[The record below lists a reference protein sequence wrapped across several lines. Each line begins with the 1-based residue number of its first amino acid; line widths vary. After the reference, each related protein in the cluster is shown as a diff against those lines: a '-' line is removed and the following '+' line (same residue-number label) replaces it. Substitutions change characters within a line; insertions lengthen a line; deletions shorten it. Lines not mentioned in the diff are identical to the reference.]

1 MDEQAA
7 APSINRVRVKAV
19 ALPAE
24 HGGWGFLLEPI
35 LLGLLVAPS
44 WGGVFLAI
52 SALAAFLT
60 RHPLRLALTDW
71 QRGRRY
77 TRTAMAERFVLL
89 YLTTALLA
97 LVAAIL
103 AAGPVILLPL
113 ALTTPLAA
121 IQLLYDAQ
129 NRGRHW
135 LPETAGP
142 TALAAS
148 GTSIALAGGWPMGP
162 ALALWIV
169 MAARAIP
176 AVLYVRARLRLEK
189 GQRPALAPAL
199 LGHLVSVGLVLV
211 LVWAG
216 LAPYLAVL
224 AMVILLVRAAYGLSK
239 YRRSV
244 APKVIGFQEM
254 GFGAMTAILTALGF
268 MLKL

>member
-1 MDEQAA
+1 MNEHAA
-7 APSINRVRVKAV
+7 TPATSHVRLKAV
-19 ALPAE
+19 AIPAE

-52 SALAAFLT
+52 AVLAAFLV
-60 RHPLRLALTDW
+60 RHPLKLALTDRR
-71 QRGRRY
+71 RGRRY
-77 TRTAMAERFVLL
+77 ARTVMAERFMLL

-103 AAGPVILLPL
+103 AAGPVMLLPL
-113 ALTTPLAA
+113 ALAAPLAA

-129 NRGRHW
+129 NKGRHW
-135 LPETAGP
+135 LPETTSP

-148 GTSIALAGGWPMGP
+148 GTSIALAGGWSMGP
-162 ALALWIV
+162 ALALWII

-199 LGHLVSVGLVLV
+199 LSHLVSIGIVLV
-211 LVWAG
+211 LVQAG

-224 AMVILLVRAAYGLSK
+224 AMVILLARAAYGLSK

-244 APKVIGFQEM
+244 VPKVIGFQEM
-254 GFGAMTAILTALGF
+254 GFGGMTATLTALGF
-268 MLKL
+268 MLRL

>member
-1 MDEQAA
+1 MNEHAA
-7 APSINRVRVKAV
+7 TPATSHVRLKAV
-19 ALPAE
+19 AIPAE

-52 SALAAFLT
+52 AVLAAFLV
-60 RHPLRLALTDW
+60 RHPLKLALADRR
-71 QRGRRY
+71 RGRRY
-77 TRTAMAERFVLL
+77 ARTVMAERFMLL

-97 LVAAIL
+97 LAAAIL
-103 AAGPVILLPL
+103 AAGPAILLPL
-113 ALTTPLAA
+113 ALAAPLAA
-121 IQLLYDAQ
+121 LQLLYDAQ
-129 NRGRHW
+129 NKGRHW
-135 LPETAGP
+135 LPETASP

-162 ALALWIV
+162 ALALWII

-199 LGHLVSVGLVLV
+199 LSHLASIGIVLV
-211 LVWAG
+211 LVQAG

-224 AMVILLVRAAYGLSK
+224 AMVILLARAAHGLSK
-239 YRRSV
+239 YRRS
-244 APKVIGFQEM
+244 APPKVIGFQEM
-254 GFGAMTAILTALGF
+254 GFGGMTAILTALGF
-268 MLKL
+268 MLRL